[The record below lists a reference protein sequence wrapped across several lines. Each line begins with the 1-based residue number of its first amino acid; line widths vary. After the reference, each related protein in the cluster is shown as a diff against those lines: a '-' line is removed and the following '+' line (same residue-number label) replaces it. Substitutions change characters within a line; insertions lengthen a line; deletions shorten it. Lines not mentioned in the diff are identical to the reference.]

1 MKLADIAESISID
14 PRKLTHYALDP
25 DSPHGRHKAVL
36 LERLLGFTK
45 ENHTV
50 LLSQLESGAMQ
61 AEVTFH
67 SEDRFGKRACFISQ
81 LTLFFVKV
89 AGRHANTKK
98 SVNYFLADMKDAGK
112 RYTADIPVEG
122 TESRHAVV
130 RTGWIIPPGSREA
143 HLATLYVR
151 KKK

>member
-1 MKLADIAESISID
+1 MTEHDLGKGAQSLKLADIAESIRID

-36 LERLLGFTK
+36 FEKLLGFTK

-50 LLSQLESGAMQ
+50 LLCQLRGGAMQ
-61 AEVTFH
+61 SEVTFH
-67 SEDRFGKRACFISQ
+67 SEDRFGR
-81 LTLFFVKV
+81 
-89 AGRHANTKK
+89 
-98 SVNYFLADMKDAGK
+98 

-122 TESRHAVV
+122 TKGRHAVV

>member
-25 DSPHGRHKAVL
+25 DSPHGRYKAVL
-36 LERLLGFTK
+36 FEKLLGFTK

-50 LLSQLESGAMQ
+50 LLCQLESGAMQ
-61 AEVTFH
+61 ANATFH
-67 SEDRFGKRACFISQ
+67 SEDRFGR
-81 LTLFFVKV
+81 
-89 AGRHANTKK
+89 
-98 SVNYFLADMKDAGK
+98 

-122 TESRHAVV
+122 TEGRHAVV